1 MHCILA
7 GDADGAGLAMRRHLD
22 DVARA
27 MLAVLREPDI
37 RRHPRLPTQPDFR
50 PNQRGQ
56 AMPISDADSL
66 EAWQQ
71 VLSLSALK
79 RGGGKRPGPRGA

>member
-1 MHCILA
+1 
-7 GDADGAGLAMRRHLD
+7 
-22 DVARA
+22 
-27 MLAVLREPDI
+27 
-37 RRHPRLPTQPDFR
+37 
-50 PNQRGQ
+50 
-56 AMPISDADSL
+56 MPISDADSL